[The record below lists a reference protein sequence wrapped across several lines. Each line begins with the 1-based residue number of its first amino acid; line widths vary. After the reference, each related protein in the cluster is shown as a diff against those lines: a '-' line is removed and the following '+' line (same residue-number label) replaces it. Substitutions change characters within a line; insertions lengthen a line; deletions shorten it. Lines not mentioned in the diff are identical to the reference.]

1 MMNKFTKSL
10 AITMSAVTLLTGM
23 PCSADNVPTK
33 AESAVK
39 HHNKVSRLKEGIEII
54 GGICVVGA
62 VGLGIY
68 FAVPHVKE
76 WIASRK
82 ADSSK
87 TDGNKS
93 GEKVAPSTPT
103 KKPEDMT
110 VEEFERSRDLS
121 SKSQEFI
128 TGVGG
133 NSASHKYWRAL
144 HTLLEDYC
152 NKFDETSYDTIFIES
167 RVELISGAYR
177 IGDDGK
183 CKIYKFLLRKRRGAD
198 GNVTSID
205 IKRSG
210 SQNKWEELPLQ
221 ISSESSDKDVVY
233 TIEASDLKK
242 LQDLQGE
249 LWELKGC
256 SDVNSVHMFGYK
268 IKHDK

>member
-39 HHNKVSRLKEGIEII
+39 HHNKVSRLRETIEII
-54 GGICVVGA
+54 GGLCVVG
-62 VGLGIY
+62 VLGLGAWFSAPYI
-68 FAVPHVKE
+68 APHIKK
-76 WIASRK
+76 WIA
-82 ADSSK
+82 
-87 TDGNKS
+87 
-93 GEKVAPSTPT
+93 

-133 NSASHKYWRAL
+133 NSTGYKYWRAL

-221 ISSESSDKDVVY
+221 ISSESSDKGVDY